1 MVMTQQPSPKIATAR
16 FKTVRVVACYVSF
29 KSLDIYR
36 EKPNTGRTDGLP
48 NRTRTYYIYYLF
60 RLHAGSCQLPEEP
73 TKFLLNNL
81 HVPRALPLKLGSNL
95 YQV

>member
-16 FKTVRVVACYVSF
+16 FKTVRVVVLYVSF

-48 NRTRTYYIYYLF
+48 TGRAHIKSIIYSVYT
-60 RLHAGSCQLPEEP
+60 QD
-73 TKFLLNNL
+73 
-81 HVPRALPLKLGSNL
+81 RANC
-95 YQV
+95 